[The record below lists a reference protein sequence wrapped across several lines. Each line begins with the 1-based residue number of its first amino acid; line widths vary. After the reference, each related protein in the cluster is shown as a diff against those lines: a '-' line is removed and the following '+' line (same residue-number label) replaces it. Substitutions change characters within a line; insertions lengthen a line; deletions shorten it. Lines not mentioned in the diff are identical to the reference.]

1 MKGLALKNLIRNPG
15 RTTALTLLILLLA
28 LALFGG
34 GTVVRSLQNGLDSL
48 EARLGADIIVVPAT
62 AASKTDLNN
71 LYLQGTTGYFYMN
84 ADRVSRIAEAEG
96 IEKLS
101 TQLFLASMRADC
113 CSIPVQVIGLDQETD
128 FSVRP
133 WITQSY
139 QQELGLYDVV
149 AGCKVNAQVGES
161 VKLFGE
167 SCRVVARLAET
178 GTGLDTAIYADMSTL
193 RLLLKAGQELGQ
205 ILKISGDADQ
215 VVSAVYIK
223 VRDGYDVQAVTDY
236 INVHSR
242 NKYKAVRTRSM
253 VTDVSDSLSRI
264 SSIIGWLVAAIGALA
279 VLVLLIAFTMLT
291 NERKREFAVL
301 RVCGASR
308 RMLAGMLRREALA
321 LGALGALCGI
331 ALGALLILSFRTL
344 LETRLGLPFL
354 LPDLSGMLILGGITL
369 ILCLLAGMIASARA
383 VYTLSRV
390 DTGVILR
397 EGN

>member
-1 MKGLALKNLIRNPG
+1 
-15 RTTALTLLILLLA
+15 
-28 LALFGG
+28 
-34 GTVVRSLQNGLDSL
+34 
-48 EARLGADIIVVPAT
+48 
-62 AASKTDLNN
+62 
-71 LYLQGTTGYFYMN
+71 MN